1 MITLITATPGSG
13 KTLYSIGLIWEALEK
28 GRLVFTNINGLQVDK
43 FPNSQNLQPAPD
55 DWRDTPEGSL
65 VFYDECQQVHLYPST
80 GKIGAVADARITA
93 METHRHT
100 GHDLVFI
107 TQAPTFVHHHVRKL
121 VGEHIHLYRAF
132 GLRSSQVYKWSH
144 TCDNP
149 NDRREQERA
158 DTFRFNFDKNH
169 FKLYKSTTIDT
180 HKFKMPKKGIFFL
193 AAIFAFVALVGF
205 LGSKGNLVRMILG
218 EPVQTKSVQPSS
230 NSSSLLSNSSNVSNP
245 LDSPFSESF
254 AGCVHFPSRE
264 LCRCYSASGEVLEL
278 EYKQCVDTI
287 NLPVKY
293 SINPTLYSKS

>member
-65 VFYDECQQVHLYPST
+65 IFYDECQQQHLYPST

-93 METHRHT
+93 LETHRHT
-100 GHDLVFI
+100 GHDIVFI
-107 TQAPTFVHHHVRKL
+107 TQAPTFVHHHIRKL

-180 HKFKMPKKGIFFL
+180 HKFKMPKKGM
-193 AAIFAFVALVGF
+193 VF
-205 LGSKGNLVRMILG
+205 LGVIAFFVFLVFFMASKGNLVKNILG
-218 EPVQTKSVQPSS
+218 EPANSVASAAPVL
-230 NSSSLLSNSSNVSNP
+230 SSSLSSAASNP
-245 LDSPFSESF
+245 PDSPFSESF